1 MDREWL
7 ETLSTTELEDLR
19 SEIDLL
25 LTQRRASR
33 AGESGRSG
41 GSTNLGSSGREVIE
55 ERSSG
60 RGILRREVATGP
72 DGSTGESRWRLYYYA
87 DTKTG
92 KRRLISEDL
101 GTELPEE
108 YRD

>member
-7 ETLSTTELEDLR
+7 EALSTMELEDLR
-19 SEIDLL
+19 SEIDFL
-25 LTQRRASR
+25 LTQRRVS
-33 AGESGRSG
+33 GTGGSGRGGGPINVG
-41 GSTNLGSSGREVIE
+41 GSGRKVIE
-55 ERSSG
+55 ERSSE
-60 RGILRREVATGP
+60 RGILRREVATGS
-72 DGSTGESRWRLYYYA
+72 DGPAGEPRWCLYYYA
-87 DTKTG
+87 NTKTG

>member
-7 ETLSTTELEDLR
+7 EELSTTELEDLR

-25 LTQRRASR
+25 LTQRRVSGT
-33 AGESGRSG
+33 GESGRSG
-41 GSTNLGSSGREVIE
+41 GPINVGNSGREIIQ
-55 ERSSG
+55 ERSSEH
-60 RGILRREVATGP
+60 GILRREVATGP
-72 DGSTGESRWRLYYYA
+72 DGPTEEPRWHLYYYTN
-87 DTKTG
+87 TKAG

-101 GTELPEE
+101 GPELPEE

>member
-7 ETLSTTELEDLR
+7 EDLSTADLEDLR
-19 SEIDLL
+19 SEIELL
-25 LTQRRASR
+25 LAQRRTFG
-33 AGESGRSG
+33 AGG
-41 GSTNLGSSGREVIE
+41 GPGNVGGSGREVVE
-55 ERSSG
+55 ERPSKH
-60 RGILRREVATGP
+60 GILRREVATGP
-72 DGSTGESRWRLYYYA
+72 DGTAGEPRWYRYYYV

-92 KRRLISEDL
+92 KRRLISENL